1 MTAADGNEALGHL
14 VSLLNRHGLAYMLVG
29 AYSSNAY
36 GIPRATKDA
45 DIVVAALD
53 ATFDLI
59 GSSLG
64 DGYQTESQLE
74 FELITG
80 TVRRKICFTP
90 INFVLEI
97 FQLSD
102 DPFDQSRFKRRI
114 EVQSS
119 VLGGS
124 IWLPTPEDVII
135 QNSLEPP
142 ARFNGCRE
150 RYDRPDGYSRL
161 GLYLPLDGSAWH
173 NEDSRQYSRRSVTG

>member
-1 MTAADGNEALGHL
+1 VTAA
-14 VSLLNRHGLAYMLVG
+14 
-29 AYSSNAY
+29 
-36 GIPRATKDA
+36 
-45 DIVVAALD
+45 
-53 ATFDLI
+53 FDLI

-114 EVQSS
+114 EIQSS

-135 QNSLEPP
+135 QKLRWSRPQDLVDAENVMIVQMDILDWDYIC
-142 ARFNGCRE
+142 RWTDRHGTTKTLFNIR
-150 RYDRPDGYSRL
+150 DDL
-161 GLYLPLDGSAWH
+161 
-173 NEDSRQYSRRSVTG
+173 

>member
-1 MTAADGNEALGHL
+1 VTAADGNEALGHL

-29 AYSSNAY
+29 SYSSNAY
-36 GIPRATKDA
+36 GIPRATNDA
-45 DIVVAALD
+45 DIVVATLD
-53 ATFDLI
+53 ATFELI

-80 TVRRKICFTP
+80 TVRRKISFTP

-102 DPFDQSRFKRRI
+102 DPFDQSRFKRRV

-119 VLGGS
+119 LLGGS
-124 IWLPTPEDVII
+124 VWLPTPEDVIV
-135 QNSLEPP
+135 QKLRWS
-142 ARFNGCRE
+142 
-150 RYDRPDGYSRL
+150 RPQDL
-161 GLYLPLDGSAWH
+161 VDAENVMIVQMDNLDWSYIYRWTDLHGTTKTVAH
-173 NEDSRQYSRRSVTG
+173 IRDDL